1 MIQTAHMRKI
11 RLRYQGGSLSIALPT
26 EERRKEDRDEQ
37 WTPFWKMM
45 IHHRIWVLTAIWQ
58 KSIFIISG
66 WLRRN
71 STQITTK
78 TFVTYCQHYKTN
90 INIKEILQCDSLE
103 RFKVTLWEM
112 ANMNLYQPDQ
122 VFPLLDVLYR

>member
-1 MIQTAHMRKI
+1 MAKI
-11 RLRYQGGSLSIALPT
+11 N
-26 EERRKEDRDEQ
+26 
-37 WTPFWKMM
+37 
-45 IHHRIWVLTAIWQ
+45 IHYFRMVKKKLYSNHI
-58 KSIFIISG
+58 
-66 WLRRN
+66 
-71 STQITTK
+71 TK

-122 VFPLLDVLYR
+122 VFPLLDVLYC